1 MSPTGAHVAN
11 RADDDSQG
19 LLDWYGDVAGSRL
32 AASPRFV
39 HDWLSLGF
47 GWTRWRTAHLPDK
60 DLLPSG
66 NTIARTTFEMVGR
79 SFSDPRNM
87 ALVSIFLPTEIFAAL
102 GMRAITAE
110 AISGT
115 TGGAHAEAA
124 FVADAESRGIP
135 ETYCS
140 YHKVLMS
147 MAETEVVQAPAVL
160 AACSVACDAN
170 NLTFKTLART
180 WGSPFVYVDVPYGQD
195 RDACRYVA
203 DQLRELA
210 RVSEAAAGRALD
222 EARLGQ
228 LVARSQRTLDILDR
242 TLPLRAGKYLQTDM
256 MLQVEELLCSHVALG
271 SADMELAARQMLT
284 DYAAARPYEGLN
296 LVWVH
301 TTPFFLPAI
310 SRHLDRTPEAQI
322 VATDMAYD
330 QVCPDGYW
338 FDGMRQPYEAMAER
352 LVRTSFNGPSQRRA
366 DRVRYLAEQTG
377 ADGVVVFCHWG
388 CRQTA
393 GAAQLIRRELEAAGY
408 PTLVLDG
415 DGCDRKNN
423 MTGQLSTRFEAFLE
437 LLRSRRATGA
447 PARP

>member
-1 MSPTGAHVAN
+1 MAS

-19 LLDWYGDVAGSRL
+19 LLDWYGGVAGSHL

-39 HDWLSLGF
+39 HDWLAFGF

-60 DLLPSG
+60 DLLPSA
-66 NTIARTTFEMVGR
+66 NTIARTTFDMIGK
-79 SFSDPRNM
+79 SFSNPKNM
-87 ALVSIFLPTEIFAAL
+87 ALASIFLPTEIFGAL

-115 TGGAHAEAA
+115 TGGAHSEAG
-124 FVADAESRGIP
+124 FVADAEARGIP

-147 MAETEVVQAPAVL
+147 MAETGVVQPPAVL

-170 NLTFKTLART
+170 NLTFKTLAHK
-180 WGSPFVYVDVPYGQD
+180 WGVPYVYVDVPYEQD
-195 RDACRYVA
+195 RNACLYVA
-203 DQLRELA
+203 DQLRTLA
-210 RVSEAAAGRALD
+210 RTAEEATGRTLD
-222 EARLGQ
+222 RARLGQ
-228 LVARSQRTLDILDR
+228 MVARSQRTLEILDR
-242 TLPLRAGKYLQTDM
+242 TLPLRAGKYLRGDM
-256 MLQVEELLCSHVALG
+256 MLEVEELLCSHVAMG
-271 SADMELAARQMLT
+271 SADMELAARQMLV
-284 DYAAARPYEGLN
+284 DYAAAPAYEGLN

-301 TTPFFLPAI
+301 TTPFFLPAL

-322 VATDMAYD
+322 IATDMAYD
-330 QVCPDGYW
+330 QVCPDGFWY
-338 FDGMRQPYEAMAER
+338 DGAEHPYEAMAER
-352 LVRTSFNGPSQRRA
+352 LVRTSFNGPSIRRA
-366 DRVRYLAEQTG
+366 KRVRYLADKTH

-415 DGCDRKNN
+415 DGCERANN

-437 LLRSRRATGA
+437 LLHSRRAA
-447 PARP
+447 DAAKEA